1 MSAVDGKRAGWAA
14 ILALSTSLALSAC
27 VERVET
33 REVMVS
39 RPPPAPMA
47 EVVPAPP
54 GPIEVW
60 VWQPG
65 HWRWDGR
72 EYRWQPGRY
81 VERPHRAAEW
91 VPAHYQERAGGWVY
105 VPGHW
110 R

>member
-1 MSAVDGKRAGWAA
+1 VRRSGLVAVVLFGAG
-14 ILALSTSLALSAC
+14 LVLSAC

-33 REVMVS
+33 REVVVAH
-39 RPPPAPMA
+39 PPPAA
-47 EVVPAPP
+47 RVEAIPAAP
-54 GPIEVW
+54 GPAEAW
-60 VWQPG
+60 VWQGG

-72 EYRWQPGRY
+72 EYVWQPGRY